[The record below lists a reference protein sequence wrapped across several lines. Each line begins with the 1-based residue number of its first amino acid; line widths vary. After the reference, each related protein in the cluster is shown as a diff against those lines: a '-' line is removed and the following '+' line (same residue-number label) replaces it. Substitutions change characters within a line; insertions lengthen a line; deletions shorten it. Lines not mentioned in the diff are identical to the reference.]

1 MASVMDRKGFR
12 YKSSPNLYKYEPST
26 MDIIRDANRQQ
37 MGGAKGVEP
46 ARDNRYPA
54 FAAPMSDGRLITDY
68 RTHCT
73 QNIPVGAQYDTK
85 HWMQNNAE
93 QIMDVSRRRQMEWSG
108 GSLPIL
114 ELGPPPADVAV
125 GTVDSY
131 DVQPTNYVGGLGL
144 VRPASGPTPDLFGS
158 FHYAPGLAE
167 ERNNVSFIR
176 GTVDFEGGR
185 NSPRGRIERNVN
197 SGPIHG
203 FGTNHIVSRFAAV
216 GNQEVKEQGRKYP
229 F

>member
-1 MASVMDRKGFR
+1 MDRKGFR

-37 MGGAKGVEP
+37 IGGAKGTEP

-68 RTHCT
+68 RTHCY
-73 QNIPVGAQYDTK
+73 QNIPVGAQFDTK

-93 QIMDVSRRRQMEWSG
+93 QLMDVSRRRQAEWSG

-114 ELGPPPADVAV
+114 DLGPPPADVAV
-125 GTVDSY
+125 GNADSY
-131 DVQPTNYVGGLGL
+131 DVKPTNFAGGLGL
-144 VRPASGPTPDLFGS
+144 VRPSSTATPDLFGT
-158 FHYAPGLAE
+158 FAPPPTMAE
-167 ERNNVSFIR
+167 ERNNISFIR
-176 GTVDFEGGR
+176 GTINYEGGR

-197 SGPIHG
+197 NRPIYG
-203 FGTNHIVSRFAAV
+203 SGTNHIVSKLNAAGV
-216 GNQEVKEQGRKYP
+216 EEVTEQGRPYP